1 MRMIRFL
8 LRVILNLSRILK
20 SSVYRRHAYRQSVKS
35 FDLPGSIGKQ
45 TIKSLLPENPVI
57 VEVGAHVGIDTL
69 EFGVMYPVGRIIS
82 FEPQKDLFVAA
93 VERTWMAQNISIF
106 PYAISSE
113 YSLQKFYV
121 SSGAST
127 GSSSLLNPTRH
138 LEHHPN
144 VQFDENDS
152 QMVVTVPLDE
162 ACKELG
168 IQKIDLLWID
178 TQGAELLVLKG
189 AAGMLSHTS
198 FIYLE
203 CSVDPLYE
211 GGASYDEIKTFLS
224 VHGFQLKK
232 EYMPPDWGGE
242 GNALF
247 SR

>member
-1 MRMIRFL
+1 MSRFRSL
-8 LRVILNLSRILK
+8 LRFIQNLTRVLK
-20 SSVYRRHAYRQSVKS
+20 SSLYRRRASHQYLKS

-69 EFGVMYPVGRIIS
+69 EFGVMYPEGRIIS
-82 FEPQKDLFVAA
+82 FEPQSDLFVAA
-93 VERTWMAQNISIF
+93 VDRTWNAKNISIF

-127 GSSSLLNPTRH
+127 GSSSLLNPTKH
-138 LEHHPN
+138 LEHHPEVRFN
-144 VQFDENDS
+144 ENDV
-152 QMVVTVPLDE
+152 QMVVTVPLGD
-162 ACKELG
+162 ACEELE

-178 TQGAELLVLKG
+178 TQGAELLVLQG
-189 AAGMLSHTS
+189 AARMLPNTS

-203 CSVDPLYE
+203 CSEDPLYE
-211 GGASYDEIKTFLS
+211 GAASYDEIKAFLFA
-224 VHGFQLKK
+224 HGFQLKK
-232 EYMPPDWGGE
+232 EFMPLDWAGE

>member
-1 MRMIRFL
+1 MSRIRFL
-8 LRVILNLSRILK
+8 LKLIINLGRILK
-20 SSVYRRHAYRQSVKS
+20 SSVYRHHASRQCLKS

-69 EFGVMYPVGRIIS
+69 EFGVMYPKGRIIS

-93 VERTWMAQNISIF
+93 VERTWNAENVSIF

-127 GSSSLLNPTRH
+127 GSSSLLNPTKH
-138 LEHHPN
+138 LEHHPD

-152 QMVVTVPLDE
+152 QMVVTVPLGE

-189 AAGMLSHTS
+189 AAEMLPHTS

-224 VHGFQLKK
+224 AHGFQLEK